1 MDTQKYGNIEKLF
14 IKKASL
20 TSKFI
25 IRKKLVNNK
34 NLNKKVG
41 LPISNKTIIEE
52 NSEYEIPSGFY
63 SQI

>member
-25 IRKKLVNNK
+25 IRKKLINNK
-34 NLNKKVG
+34 NLNKQVG
-41 LPISNKTIIEE
+41 FIISNKTIIKE
-52 NSEYEIPSGFY
+52 NSEYENPSGFY

>member
-1 MDTQKYGNIEKLF
+1 MDTQNYGNIEKLF

-41 LPISNKTIIEE
+41 LSISNKTIIEE